1 MGKVDSTILCKLGG
15 LPESDAF
22 YFELDEERLLSHKK
36 EDLVYTPI
44 SKFQG
49 VTFDLSFMTPI
60 ELTVETVQKTL
71 FDSNNL
77 IEKVE
82 LIDFFDK
89 EEWIDKRSVAFRV
102 WVSHPEKTLE
112 REEIE
117 DVRQIALKSIEK
129 LGAKL
134 R

>member
-1 MGKVDSTILCKLGG
+1 
-15 LPESDAF
+15 
-22 YFELDEERLLSHKK
+22 
-36 EDLVYTPI
+36 
-44 SKFQG
+44 
-49 VTFDLSFMTPI
+49 
-60 ELTVETVQKTL
+60 
-71 FDSNNL
+71 L